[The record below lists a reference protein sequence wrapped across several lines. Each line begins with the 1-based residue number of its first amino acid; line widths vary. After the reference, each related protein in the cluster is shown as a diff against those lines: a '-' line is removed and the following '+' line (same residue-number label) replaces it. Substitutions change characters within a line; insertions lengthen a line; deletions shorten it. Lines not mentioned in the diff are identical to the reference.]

1 MQKEEHTTTKKK
13 RGPKPKTLD
22 EEQIAQVE
30 ALSSY
35 LTQDQ
40 IADYFGMTK
49 MTFHQVM
56 KRQPEVETRYK
67 KGKAK
72 AIAMVAKNLVQNA
85 LDGDKVSQIFYLKTQ
100 AGWRETTHVDHTSN
114 GESVAPLIVETYRP
128 NEKQG

>member
-72 AIAMVAKNLVQNA
+72 AIFLVAKNLVQNA

-114 GESVAPLIVETYRP
+114 GDTMQPMIIETFRP
-128 NEKQG
+128 NET